1 MAEVTETSCSVERP
15 PKTIPTR
22 SFVIGPRI
30 AAGPALSLTRARARP
45 YPDRVSATLIDTC
58 VSDDASAKE
67 ARLLAR
73 LAACESLIVAYSG
86 GVDSAYLA
94 WAAHR
99 ALGTRALA
107 VTAVS
112 PSYPRSHREVA
123 SRVARQV
130 GFAHEWIDSHEHERS
145 EYARNSPDRCYHCK
159 TELFELLDALR
170 RRRGFGAVAYGINRD
185 DTGDFRPGHRAADE
199 HSVLSPLLDAGLGK
213 LEIRALSA
221 AVGLETAE
229 LPASACLSS
238 RVPYGME
245 VTPEKLAQIDRA
257 EDALRVLG
265 YRQLRVR
272 HHGDLARVE
281 LARDEMPRA
290 LAPEALRAIS
300 RALHDAGF
308 RWVSLDVDGYRTGS
322 ANEVLQIAPPPAR

>member
-1 MAEVTETSCSVERP
+1 M
-15 PKTIPTR
+15 
-22 SFVIGPRI
+22 
-30 AAGPALSLTRARARP
+30 LTPDSRA
-45 YPDRVSATLIDTC
+45 
-58 VSDDASAKE
+58 SDDARAKE
-67 ARLLAR
+67 AALLAR
-73 LAACESLIVAYSG
+73 LSACASVVVAYSG

-99 ALGTRALA
+99 ALGSRALA

-112 PSYPRSHREVA
+112 PSYPRSHREMA
-123 SRVARQV
+123 ERVAREI
-130 GFAHEWIDSHEHERS
+130 GFRHEWIDSHEHERA
-145 EYARNSPDRCYHCK
+145 EYARNAPDRCYFCK
-159 TELFELLDALR
+159 SELFELLEQLR
-170 RRRGFGAVAYGINRD
+170 AGRGFSAVAYGINRD
-185 DTGDFRPGHRAADE
+185 DTGDFRPGHRAAEE
-199 HSVLSPLLDAGLGK
+199 HRVLSPLLDVGLGK
-213 LEIRALSA
+213 AEIRALSA
-221 AVGLETAE
+221 AAGLETAE

-257 EDALRVLG
+257 EDALRALG

-290 LAPEALRAIS
+290 FAPDALRAIS
-300 RALHDAGF
+300 RAMHDTGF
-308 RWVSLDVDGYRTGS
+308 RWVALDVDGYRTGS

>member
-1 MAEVTETSCSVERP
+1 MRGTD
-15 PKTIPTR
+15 
-22 SFVIGPRI
+22 G
-30 AAGPALSLTRARARP
+30 AR
-45 YPDRVSATLIDTC
+45 
-58 VSDDASAKE
+58 AKE
-67 ARLLAR
+67 ARLFAR
-73 LAACESLIVAYSG
+73 LAACDSVVVAYSG

-99 ALGTRALA
+99 ALGERALA

-112 PSYPRSHREVA
+112 PSYPSSHREIA
-123 SRVARQV
+123 ARVAREV
-130 GFAHEWIDSHEHERS
+130 GFRHEWIDSREHEKR
-145 EYARNSPDRCYHCK
+145 EYARNAPDRCYHCK
-159 TELFELLDALR
+159 TELFELLEALR
-170 RRRGFGAVAYGINRD
+170 EARGFGAVAYGINAD
-185 DTGDFRPGHRAADE
+185 DVGDFRPGHRAADE
-199 HSVLSPLLDAGLGK
+199 HQVLSPLLDAGLAK
-213 LEIRALSA
+213 LEIRALSQA
-221 AVGLETAE
+221 AGLATAE

-245 VTPEKLAQIDRA
+245 VTPEKLTQIDHA
-257 EDALRVLG
+257 EDALRALG

-290 LAPEALRAIS
+290 LAPDALRAIS

-308 RWVSLDVDGYRTGS
+308 RWVALDVDGYRTGS

>member
-1 MAEVTETSCSVERP
+1 VPA
-15 PKTIPTR
+15 TR
-22 SFVIGPRI
+22 ED
-30 AAGPALSLTRARARP
+30 TR
-45 YPDRVSATLIDTC
+45 
-58 VSDDASAKE
+58 VSDDARAKE
-67 ARLLAR
+67 ASLLAR
-73 LAACESLIVAYSG
+73 LAACESVVVAYSG

-99 ALGTRALA
+99 ALGPRALA

-112 PSYPRSHREVA
+112 PSYPRSHRELA
-123 SRVARQV
+123 GRVARQV
-130 GFAHEWIDSHEHERS
+130 GFAHEWVESREHERS
-145 EYARNSPDRCYHCK
+145 EYARNAPDRCYHCK
-159 TELFELLDALR
+159 TELFELLDELR
-170 RRRGFGAVAYGINRD
+170 ARRGFGAVAYGINRD

-199 HSVLSPLLDAGLGK
+199 HRVLSPLLDAGLSK
-213 LEIRALSA
+213 LEIRSLSA
-221 AVGLETAE
+221 AAGLETAD

-257 EDALRVLG
+257 EDALRALG

-281 LARDEMPRA
+281 LAREEMPRA
-290 LAPEALRAIS
+290 LVPEALRAIS
-300 RALHDAGF
+300 RALHDSGF
-308 RWVSLDVDGYRTGS
+308 RWVALDVDGYRTGS

>member
-1 MAEVTETSCSVERP
+1 VATN
-15 PKTIPTR
+15 
-22 SFVIGPRI
+22 PRDVCDGD
-30 AAGPALSLTRARARP
+30 AAA
-45 YPDRVSATLIDTC
+45 
-58 VSDDASAKE
+58 AKE
-67 ARLLAR
+67 AALLAR
-73 LAACESLIVAYSG
+73 LSRCDSVVVAYSG

-99 ALGTRALA
+99 ALGPRALA

-112 PSYPRSHREVA
+112 PSYPRSHRDMA
-123 SRVARQV
+123 ARVAREA
-130 GFAHEWIDSHEHERS
+130 GFRHEWIDSHEHERA
-145 EYARNSPDRCYHCK
+145 EYARNAPDRCYFCK
-159 TELFELLDALR
+159 TELFELLEGLR
-170 RRRGFGAVAYGINRD
+170 AERGFAAVAYGINRD
-185 DTGDFRPGHRAADE
+185 DTSDFRPGHRAAEE
-199 HSVLSPLLDAGLGK
+199 HRVLSPLLDADLGK
-213 LEIRALSA
+213 AEIRARSA
-221 AVGLETAE
+221 AAGLETAD

-257 EDALRVLG
+257 EDALRALG

-281 LARDEMPRA
+281 LAREEMPAA

-308 RWVSLDVDGYRTGS
+308 RWVALDVDGYRMGS
-322 ANEVLQIAPPPAR
+322 ANEILQIAPPRG

>member
-1 MAEVTETSCSVERP
+1 MSGNPGE
-15 PKTIPTR
+15 
-22 SFVIGPRI
+22 G
-30 AAGPALSLTRARARP
+30 RA
-45 YPDRVSATLIDTC
+45 
-58 VSDDASAKE
+58 SDDGSAKQ
-67 ARLLAR
+67 AALLAGLSR
-73 LAACESLIVAYSG
+73 AGSLVVAYSG

-112 PSYPRSHREVA
+112 PSYPRSHRETA
-123 SRVARQV
+123 ARVAREV
-130 GFAHEWIDSHEHERS
+130 GFRHEWIDSHEHERA
-145 EYARNSPDRCYHCK
+145 EYARNAPDRCYFCK
-159 TELFELLDALR
+159 TELFDLLEKLR
-170 RRRGFGAVAYGINRD
+170 AERGFSAVAYGINRD
-185 DTGDFRPGHRAADE
+185 DTGDFRPGHRAAQE
-199 HSVLSPLLDAGLGK
+199 HRVLSPLLDAGLGK
-213 LEIRALSA
+213 REIRRLSA
-221 AVGLETAE
+221 AAGLETAE

-257 EDALRVLG
+257 EDALRALG

-281 LARDEMPRA
+281 LAREEMPRA
-290 LAPEALRAIS
+290 LAPDALRAIS

-308 RWVSLDVDGYRTGS
+308 RWVALDVDGYRMGS
-322 ANEVLQIAPPPAR
+322 ANEVLQIAPPAR

>member
-1 MAEVTETSCSVERP
+1 V
-15 PKTIPTR
+15 
-22 SFVIGPRI
+22 
-30 AAGPALSLTRARARP
+30 AATP
-45 YPDRVSATLIDTC
+45 IDTC
-58 VSDDASAKE
+58 ASDDARAKE

-73 LAACESLIVAYSG
+73 LAACESVIVAYSG

-99 ALGTRALA
+99 ALGPRALA

-112 PSYPRSHREVA
+112 PSYPRSHRDVA
-123 SRVARQV
+123 ARVARQV
-130 GFAHEWIDSHEHERS
+130 GFAHEWIESREHERA
-145 EYARNSPDRCYHCK
+145 EYARNAPDRCYHCK
-159 TELFELLDALR
+159 TELFDLLDTLR
-170 RRRGFGAVAYGINRD
+170 AERGFGAVAYGINRD

-199 HSVLSPLLDAGLGK
+199 HRVLSPLLDAALGK

-221 AVGLETAE
+221 AAGLETAE

-257 EDALRVLG
+257 EDALRQLG

-281 LARDEMPRA
+281 LAREEMPRA
-290 LAPEALRAIS
+290 LAPDALRAIS

-308 RWVSLDVDGYRTGS
+308 RWVALDVDGYRTGS
-322 ANEVLQIAPPPAR
+322 ANEVLQISPPPPR